1 MITIKDKID
10 FEIEWVIKEITKL
23 KLIPHRHSLSKEESV
38 IYFKSIVPMLYAYLE
53 GFIKKSFKIYIEFV
67 NEKNLGYNEI
77 SNKLLVHK
85 FEKKYNCF
93 TEKIENIDKK
103 VNLIN
108 NIIKDINYMDIK
120 IFFNDKK
127 IQNINCDRLNKL
139 FNEMNFKSIN
149 NKKIND
155 GLNKLLQY
163 RNGIAHGENSYKV
176 TEELV
181 MEFIDIIVST
191 MDEVSD
197 IIVEGYNQENYL
209 KNEEV

>member
-23 KLIPHRHSLSKEESV
+23 KLIPHRHSLSEEESV

-93 TEKIENIDKK
+93 MEKIENIDKK

-108 NIIKDINYMDIK
+108 NIIKDINNMDIK